1 VLLPHCD
8 GDLSLAP
15 VATAIEE
22 AGSSVL
28 YSIVFLNQINGKVR
42 TALDELMQRSLFSY
56 GVAQRTSGLA
66 VQKPNGDVALLEF
79 AYLAENVPEPFKSEW
94 SGNTTQFSQMVHHKF
109 VVTDFNGAP
118 DSVHRLVQYRAG
130 GEKENGDHLIR
141 IEDRKIAIAYAIEA
155 LKLFDHFH
163 FRVSAQAPDAPTT
176 LRLQKPPA
184 PGTKPWFDQ
193 YYRPGHVKERDR
205 KLFAG

>member
-1 VLLPHCD
+1 MVRQHHAVLAD
-8 GDLSLAP
+8 GAS
-15 VATAIEE
+15 
-22 AGSSVL
+22 
-28 YSIVFLNQINGKVR
+28 QVR
-42 TALDELMQRSLFSY
+42 RHGLQR
-56 GVAQRTSGLA
+56 R
-66 VQKPNGDVALLEF
+66 
-79 AYLAENVPEPFKSEW
+79 
-94 SGNTTQFSQMVHHKF
+94 
-109 VVTDFNGAP
+109 AP
-118 DSVHRLVQYRAG
+118 DSVHRLVQHRAG

-184 PGTKPWFDQ
+184 PGKKPWFDQ

>member
-1 VLLPHCD
+1 
-8 GDLSLAP
+8 
-15 VATAIEE
+15 
-22 AGSSVL
+22 
-28 YSIVFLNQINGKVR
+28 
-42 TALDELMQRSLFSY
+42 MQRSLFSY

-79 AYLAENVPEPFKSEW
+79 AYLAENAPEPFKSEW

-109 VVTDFNGAP
+109 VVKDFNGARP
-118 DSVHRLVQYRAG
+118 TVFTGSSHMAQG

-163 FRVSAQAPDAPTT
+163 FRVSAKAPDAPTT

-184 PGTKPWFDQ
+184 PGKKPWFDQ